1 MCLMRT
7 VATPN
12 TDRLPATKVPMRRVP
27 TATPHIWDGHVLG
40 VRAANR
46 AFAGDDISA
55 AKYYDFDKD
64 FLVYLEP
71 YSTHYEMCDR

>member
-1 MCLMRT
+1 MRC
-7 VATPN
+7 A
-12 TDRLPATKVPMRRVP
+12 P
-27 TATPHIWDGHVLG
+27 TATLHIFDGHVLG

-55 AKYYDFDKD
+55 EKYYDLDKD
-64 FLVYLEP
+64 FLVDLEP